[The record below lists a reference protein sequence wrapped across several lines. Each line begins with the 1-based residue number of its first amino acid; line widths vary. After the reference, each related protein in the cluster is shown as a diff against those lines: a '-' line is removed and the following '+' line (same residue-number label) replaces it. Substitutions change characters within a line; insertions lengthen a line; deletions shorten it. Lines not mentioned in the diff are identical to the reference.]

1 MQLRPKNTVGS
12 HKVSAK
18 WLVLLNT
25 LKAKN
30 LAPGSSW
37 ALMDENKSG
46 SRASC
51 AEHPSR
57 SWEYARTLM
66 EGQQGLGGQD
76 FSVPGEHLNYPK
88 YCTVWDSFCSLS
100 LAVSSRI
107 FEMFLAKILSNW
119 LISMNYFC
127 FQLPTTLSFWHVF
140 NNKLL
145 NTLKSSAEPTG

>member
-1 MQLRPKNTVGS
+1 MRLLARGASQLAIIQLRTKNTFGS
-12 HKVSAK
+12 HKVSAT
-18 WLVLLNT
+18 WLVLLNI
-25 LKAKN
+25 LKAKH

-57 SWEYARTLM
+57 SWDYTSMLM
-66 EGQQGLGGQD
+66 EGQKGLGGQD
-76 FSVPGEHLNYPK
+76 FSILGEHLNYPN

-107 FEMFLAKILSNW
+107 FEMSVARTLSN
-119 LISMNYFC
+119 
-127 FQLPTTLSFWHVF
+127 
-140 NNKLL
+140 
-145 NTLKSSAEPTG
+145 